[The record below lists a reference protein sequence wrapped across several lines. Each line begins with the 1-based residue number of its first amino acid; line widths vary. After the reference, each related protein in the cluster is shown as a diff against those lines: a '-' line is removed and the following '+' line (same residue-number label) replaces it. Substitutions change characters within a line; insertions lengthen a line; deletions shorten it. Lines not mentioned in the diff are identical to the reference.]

1 MTKNRSNNE
10 FSLFLG
16 SQCILN
22 GALNFSGSARIDGT
36 YTGDVRGDG
45 VLFIGPHAIVKAEI
59 EAQAVVISGEV
70 VGNIVATERIE
81 LKTPGKLKGNIT
93 APLVVMD
100 EGVLFEGHCAMAP
113 VKPAVSGPITLLAAN
128 GENQG

>member
-1 MTKNRSNNE
+1 MTKNRSNSE
-10 FSLFLG
+10 FSLFIG
-16 SQCILN
+16 SQCTFN
-22 GALNFSGSARIDGT
+22 GALNFSGSARIDGA
-36 YTGDVRGDG
+36 YTGDVKGDG

-59 EAQAVVISGEV
+59 EAQTVVISGDV
-70 VGNIVATERIE
+70 VGNIAATERIE

-113 VKPAVSGPITLLAAN
+113 MRHTASGPITLIAAN
-128 GENQG
+128 GENLG